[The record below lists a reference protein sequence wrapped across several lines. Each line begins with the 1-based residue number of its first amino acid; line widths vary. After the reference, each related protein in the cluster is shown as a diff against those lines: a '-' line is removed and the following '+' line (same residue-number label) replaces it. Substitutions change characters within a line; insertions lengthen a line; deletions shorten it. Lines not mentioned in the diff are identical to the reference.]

1 METSLVKAV
10 QGIILSALFVPG
22 LLMPVAAQTME
33 QSLYRQ
39 AYDAVRANDQ
49 ARFQQI
55 RARLTHYPLLPYL
68 DYYQLAF
75 RPGAADYDKV
85 TRFIREHGD
94 TPQSN
99 RLERSYLTHLAQS
112 QQWSQFL
119 RFYPAKPSS
128 TDLLCMHYQARY
140 YTGQQT
146 QALQEAGKLWL
157 SGQSRP
163 DACTPLF
170 QLWQQAGLRTQEK
183 VWTRMTLAF
192 EAENPNLIRH
202 LGAQLGSGMQ
212 PYADQMIALFEQPA
226 RAMNP
231 AYFSTAAPSRRLL
244 SLGLARYANQQPESV
259 LHQLAQARSRFGLTP
274 AEVAPV
280 ERAVARRLLL
290 DRSISQR
297 SWVDATVVRLDD
309 PDLLELRARLAI
321 WEQDWRGLSGWV
333 KRMPMALQKEDRW
346 RYWLARSLEVQGHK
360 KPARDL
366 YLETANLRGFYGFMA
381 AQRTGVPYRIK
392 NQSAGTKV
400 PDWRTATHR
409 WPFLLRVREL
419 LDMNEITAA
428 RAEWVHN
435 MDRNPVAQRIEF
447 GHIALNQG
455 WHELAILA
463 SIRAEAWDAIELRFP
478 KPYKQTFSQMARERS
493 VDMSLL
499 YAVSRQ
505 ESALYPR
512 AESPVGARGL
522 MQLMP
527 GTAKETAS
535 KLGVPYRNPEQ
546 LFEPTLNVRLGSA
559 YLKRLLDVYDGNRIL
574 ATAAYNAGP
583 GRVKR
588 WREQSRNRPMDV
600 WVESIPYK
608 ETRNYV
614 QNVLSFDL
622 IYQHKLQQPL
632 RFMSEREL
640 SHAY

>member
-1 METSLVKAV
+1 MKAV
-10 QGIILSALFVPG
+10 WGIVLSALFVPT
-22 LLMPVAAQTME
+22 LMAQTAD
-33 QSLYRQ
+33 QTLYRQ

-75 RPGAADYDKV
+75 RPGAADYNDV
-85 TRFIREHGD
+85 TRFIRQHGD

-99 RLERSYLTHLAQS
+99 RLERSYLTYLAQS

-128 TDLLCMHYQARY
+128 TDLLCMHYQALY
-140 YTGQQT
+140 YTGKPKE
-146 QALQEAGKLWL
+146 ALQGASKIWM

-163 DACTPLF
+163 DACSPLF
-170 QLWQQAGLRTQEK
+170 QLWQASGQRTQEK
-183 VWTRMTLAF
+183 IWQRMTLAF

-202 LGAQLGSGMQ
+202 LGATLGSGLQ
-212 PYADQMIALFEQPA
+212 SYGDQMVTLFEQPA
-226 RAMNP
+226 KAMNP
-231 AYFSTAAPSRRLL
+231 AYFSSNPYSRKLL
-244 SLGLARYANQQPESV
+244 SLGLTRYANQEPESV
-259 LHQLAQARSRFGLTP
+259 LRQLALFRSRFGLTQ
-274 AEVAPV
+274 AEVKPV
-280 ERAVARRLLL
+280 ERAIARRLLL
-290 DRSISQR
+290 DRSIAQR
-297 SWVDATVVRLDD
+297 SWVDSTVKKLAD
-309 PDLLELRARLAI
+309 PDITELRARLAI

-333 KRMPMALQKEDRW
+333 KMMPMARQKEDRW
-346 RYWLARSLEVQGHK
+346 RYWMARSLEVQGQQ

-392 NQSAGTKV
+392 NQSVKHV
-400 PDWRTATHR
+400 PDWRTASQR

-419 LDMNEITAA
+419 LSMNEIAAA
-428 RAEWVHN
+428 RSEWIHN

-463 SIRAEAWDAIELRFP
+463 SIRAEAWDALDLRFP
-478 KPYKQTFSQMARERS
+478 LPLKRTFSQMAQERT
-493 VDMSLL
+493 MNTSLL
-499 YAVSRQ
+499 YAISRQ
-505 ESALYPR
+505 ESALYPL
-512 AESPVGARGL
+512 AQSPVGARGL

-527 GTAKETAS
+527 ATAKETAG
-535 KLGVPYRNPEQ
+535 KLGVPYRNEQQ
-546 LFEPTLNVRLGSA
+546 LFDPAMNIRLGSA

-574 ATAAYNAGP
+574 AAAAYNAGP

-588 WREQSRNRPMDV
+588 WREQSDNKPMDV

-640 SHAY
+640 NHAY

>member
-1 METSLVKAV
+1 MKAV
-10 QGIILSALFVPG
+10 WGIVLSALFVPT
-22 LLMPVAAQTME
+22 LMAQTAD
-33 QSLYRQ
+33 QTLYRQ

-68 DYYQLAF
+68 DYYLLAF
-75 RPGAADYDKV
+75 RPGAADYNDV
-85 TRFIREHGD
+85 TRFIRQHGD

-99 RLERSYLTHLAQS
+99 RLERSYLTYLAQS

-128 TDLLCMHYQARY
+128 TDLLCMHYQALY
-140 YTGQQT
+140 YTGKPKE
-146 QALQEAGKLWL
+146 ALQGAGKIWM

-163 DACTPLF
+163 DACSPLF
-170 QLWQQAGLRTQEK
+170 QLWQASGQRTQEK
-183 VWTRMTLAF
+183 IWQRMTLAF

-202 LGAQLGSGMQ
+202 LGATLGSGLQ
-212 PYADQMIALFEQPA
+212 SYGDQMVTLFEQPA
-226 RAMNP
+226 KAMNP
-231 AYFSTAAPSRRLL
+231 AYFSSTPYSRKLL
-244 SLGLARYANQQPESV
+244 SLGLTRYANQEPESV
-259 LHQLAQARSRFGLTP
+259 LRQLALFRSRFGLTQ
-274 AEVAPV
+274 AEVKPV
-280 ERAVARRLLL
+280 ERAIARRLLL
-290 DRSISQR
+290 DRSIAQR
-297 SWVDATVVRLDD
+297 SWVDSTVKKLAD
-309 PDLLELRARLAI
+309 PDITELRARLAI

-333 KRMPMALQKEDRW
+333 KMMPMARQKEDRW
-346 RYWLARSLEVQGHK
+346 RYWMARSLEVQGQQ

-392 NQSAGTKV
+392 NQSVKHV
-400 PDWRTATHR
+400 PDWRTASQR

-419 LDMNEITAA
+419 LSMNEIAAA
-428 RAEWVHN
+428 RSEWIHN

-463 SIRAEAWDAIELRFP
+463 SIRAEAWDALDLRFP
-478 KPYKQTFSQMARERS
+478 LPLKRTFSQMAQERT
-493 VDMSLL
+493 MNTSLL
-499 YAVSRQ
+499 YAISRQ
-505 ESALYPR
+505 ESALYPL
-512 AESPVGARGL
+512 AQSPVGARGL

-527 GTAKETAS
+527 ATAKETAG
-535 KLGVPYRNPEQ
+535 KLGVPYRNEQQ
-546 LFEPTLNVRLGSA
+546 LFDPTMNIRLGSA

-574 ATAAYNAGP
+574 AAAAYNAGP

-588 WREQSRNRPMDV
+588 WREQSDNKPMDV

-640 SHAY
+640 NHAY

>member
-1 METSLVKAV
+1 MKAV
-10 QGIILSALFVPG
+10 WGIVLSALFVPT
-22 LLMPVAAQTME
+22 LMAQTAH
-33 QSLYRQ
+33 QTLYRQ

-75 RPGAADYDKV
+75 RPGAADYNDV
-85 TRFIREHGD
+85 TRFIRQHGD

-99 RLERSYLTHLAQS
+99 RLERSYLTYLAQS

-128 TDLLCMHYQARY
+128 TDLLCMHYQALY
-140 YTGQQT
+140 YTGKPKE
-146 QALQEAGKLWL
+146 ALQGAGKIWM

-163 DACTPLF
+163 DACSPLF
-170 QLWQQAGLRTQEK
+170 QLWQASGLRTQEK
-183 VWTRMTLAF
+183 IWQRMTLAF

-202 LGAQLGSGMQ
+202 LGATLGSGLQ
-212 PYADQMIALFEQPA
+212 SYGDQMVTLFEQPA
-226 RAMNP
+226 KAMNP
-231 AYFSTAAPSRRLL
+231 AYFSSNPYSRKLL
-244 SLGLARYANQQPESV
+244 SLGLTRYANQEPESV
-259 LHQLAQARSRFGLTP
+259 LRQLALFRSRFGLTQ
-274 AEVAPV
+274 AEVKPV
-280 ERAVARRLLL
+280 ERAIARRLLL
-290 DRSISQR
+290 DRSIAQR
-297 SWVDATVVRLDD
+297 SWVDSTVKKLAD
-309 PDLLELRARLAI
+309 PDITELRARLAI

-333 KRMPMALQKEDRW
+333 KMMPMARQKEDRW
-346 RYWLARSLEVQGHK
+346 RYWMARALEVQGQQ

-392 NQSAGTKV
+392 NQSVKHV
-400 PDWRTATHR
+400 PDWRTASQR

-419 LDMNEITAA
+419 LSMNEIAAA
-428 RAEWVHN
+428 RSEWIHN

-463 SIRAEAWDAIELRFP
+463 SIRAEAWDALDLRFP
-478 KPYKQTFSQMARERS
+478 LPLKRTFSQMAQERT
-493 VDMSLL
+493 MNTSLL
-499 YAVSRQ
+499 YAISRQ
-505 ESALYPR
+505 ESALYPL
-512 AESPVGARGL
+512 AQSPVGARGL

-527 GTAKETAS
+527 ATAKETAG
-535 KLGVPYRNPEQ
+535 KLGVPYRNEQQ
-546 LFEPTLNVRLGSA
+546 LFDPTMNIRLGSA

-574 ATAAYNAGP
+574 AAAAYNAGP

-588 WREQSRNRPMDV
+588 WREQSDNKPMDV

-640 SHAY
+640 NHAY

>member
-1 METSLVKAV
+1 MD
-10 QGIILSALFVPG
+10 
-22 LLMPVAAQTME
+22 

-259 LHQLAQARSRFGLTP
+259 LRQLAQVRSRFGLTP

-346 RYWLARSLEVQGHK
+346 RYWLARSLEVQGQK

>member
-1 METSLVKAV
+1 MKAV
-10 QGIILSALFVPG
+10 WGIVLSALFVPT
-22 LLMPVAAQTME
+22 LMAQTAD
-33 QSLYRQ
+33 QTLYRQ

-75 RPGAADYDKV
+75 RPGAADYNDV
-85 TRFIREHGD
+85 TRFIRQHGD

-99 RLERSYLTHLAQS
+99 RLERSYLTYLAQS

-128 TDLLCMHYQARY
+128 TDLLCMHYQALY
-140 YTGQQT
+140 YTGKQKE
-146 QALQEAGKLWL
+146 ALQGAGKIWM

-163 DACTPLF
+163 DACSPLF
-170 QLWQQAGLRTQEK
+170 QLWQASGQRTQEK
-183 VWTRMTLAF
+183 IWQRMTLAF

-202 LGAQLGSGMQ
+202 LGATLGSGLQ
-212 PYADQMIALFEQPA
+212 SYGDQMVTLFEQPA
-226 RAMNP
+226 KAMNP
-231 AYFSTAAPSRRLL
+231 AYFSSNPYSRKLL
-244 SLGLARYANQQPESV
+244 SLGLTRYANQEPESV
-259 LHQLAQARSRFGLTP
+259 LRQLTLFRSRFGLTQ
-274 AEVAPV
+274 AEVKPV
-280 ERAVARRLLL
+280 ERAIARRLLL
-290 DRSISQR
+290 DRSIAQR
-297 SWVDATVVRLDD
+297 SWVDSTVKKLAD
-309 PDLLELRARLAI
+309 PDITELRARLAI

-333 KRMPMALQKEDRW
+333 KMMPMARQKEDRW
-346 RYWLARSLEVQGHK
+346 RYWMARSLEVQGQQ

-392 NQSAGTKV
+392 NQSVKHV
-400 PDWRTATHR
+400 PDWRTASQR

-419 LDMNEITAA
+419 LSMNEIAAA
-428 RAEWVHN
+428 RSEWIHN

-463 SIRAEAWDAIELRFP
+463 SIRAEAWDALDLRFP
-478 KPYKQTFSQMARERS
+478 LPLKRTFSQMAQERT
-493 VDMSLL
+493 MNTSLL
-499 YAVSRQ
+499 YAISRQ
-505 ESALYPR
+505 ESALYPL
-512 AESPVGARGL
+512 AQSPVGARGL

-527 GTAKETAS
+527 ATAKETAG
-535 KLGVPYRNPEQ
+535 KLGVPYRNEQQ
-546 LFEPTLNVRLGSA
+546 LFDPTMNIRLGSA

-574 ATAAYNAGP
+574 AAAAYNAGP

-588 WREQSRNRPMDV
+588 WREQSDNKPMDV

-640 SHAY
+640 NHAY

>member
-1 METSLVKAV
+1 MKAV
-10 QGIILSALFVPG
+10 WGIVLSALFVPT
-22 LLMPVAAQTME
+22 LMAQTAD
-33 QSLYRQ
+33 QTLYRQ

-75 RPGAADYDKV
+75 RPGAADYNDV
-85 TRFIREHGD
+85 TRFIRQHGD

-99 RLERSYLTHLAQS
+99 RLERSYLTYLAQS

-128 TDLLCMHYQARY
+128 TDLLCMHYQALY
-140 YTGQQT
+140 YTGKPKE
-146 QALQEAGKLWL
+146 ALQGAGKIWM

-163 DACTPLF
+163 DACSRLF
-170 QLWQQAGLRTQEK
+170 QLWQASGQRTQQK
-183 VWTRMTLAF
+183 IWQRMTLAF

-202 LGAQLGSGMQ
+202 LGATLGSGLQ
-212 PYADQMIALFEQPA
+212 SYGDQMVTLFEQPA
-226 RAMNP
+226 KAMNP
-231 AYFSTAAPSRRLL
+231 AYFSNNPYSRKLL
-244 SLGLARYANQQPESV
+244 SLGLTRYANQEPESV
-259 LHQLAQARSRFGLTP
+259 LRQLALFRSRFGLTQ
-274 AEVAPV
+274 AEVKPV
-280 ERAVARRLLL
+280 ERAIARRLLL
-290 DRSISQR
+290 DRAIAQR
-297 SWVDATVVRLDD
+297 SWVDSTVKKLAD
-309 PDLLELRARLAI
+309 PDITELRARLAI

-333 KRMPMALQKEDRW
+333 KMMPMARQKEDRW
-346 RYWLARSLEVQGHK
+346 RYWMARSLEVQGQQ

-381 AQRTGVPYRIK
+381 AQRTGVPYRMK
-392 NQSAGTKV
+392 NQSVKHV
-400 PDWRTATHR
+400 PDWRTASQR

-419 LDMNEITAA
+419 LSMNEIAAA
-428 RAEWVHN
+428 RSEWIHN

-463 SIRAEAWDAIELRFP
+463 SIRAEAWDALDLRFP
-478 KPYKQTFSQMARERS
+478 LPLKRTFSQMAQERT
-493 VDMSLL
+493 MNTSLL
-499 YAVSRQ
+499 YAISRQ
-505 ESALYPR
+505 ESALYPL
-512 AESPVGARGL
+512 AQSPVGARGL

-527 GTAKETAS
+527 ATAKETAG
-535 KLGVPYRNPEQ
+535 KLGVPYRNEQQ
-546 LFEPTLNVRLGSA
+546 LFDPAMNIRLGSA

-574 ATAAYNAGP
+574 AAAAYNAGP

-588 WREQSRNRPMDV
+588 WRDQSDNKPMDV

-640 SHAY
+640 NHAY

>member
-1 METSLVKAV
+1 MKAV
-10 QGIILSALFVPG
+10 WGIVLSALFVPT
-22 LLMPVAAQTME
+22 LMAQTAD
-33 QSLYRQ
+33 QTLYRQ

-75 RPGAADYDKV
+75 RPGAADYNDV
-85 TRFIREHGD
+85 TRFIRQHGD

-99 RLERSYLTHLAQS
+99 RLERSYLTYLAQS

-128 TDLLCMHYQARY
+128 TDLLCMHYQALY
-140 YTGQQT
+140 YTGKPKE
-146 QALQEAGKLWL
+146 ALQGAGKIWM

-163 DACTPLF
+163 DACSPLF
-170 QLWQQAGLRTQEK
+170 QLWQASGQRTQEK
-183 VWTRMTLAF
+183 IWQRMTLAF

-202 LGAQLGSGMQ
+202 LGATLGSGLQ
-212 PYADQMIALFEQPA
+212 SYGDQMVTLFEQPA
-226 RAMNP
+226 KAMNP
-231 AYFSTAAPSRRLL
+231 AYFSSNPYSRKLL
-244 SLGLARYANQQPESV
+244 SLGLTRYANQEPESV
-259 LHQLAQARSRFGLTP
+259 LRQLALFRSRFGLTQV
-274 AEVAPV
+274 EVKPV
-280 ERAVARRLLL
+280 ERAIARRLLL
-290 DRSISQR
+290 DRSIAQR
-297 SWVDATVVRLDD
+297 SWVDSTVKKLAD
-309 PDLLELRARLAI
+309 PDITELRARLAI

-333 KRMPMALQKEDRW
+333 KMMPMARQKEDRW
-346 RYWLARSLEVQGHK
+346 RYWMARSLEVQGLQ

-392 NQSAGTKV
+392 NQSVKYV
-400 PDWRTATHR
+400 PDWRTASQR

-419 LDMNEITAA
+419 LSMNEIAAA
-428 RAEWVHN
+428 RSEWIHN

-463 SIRAEAWDAIELRFP
+463 SIRAEAWDALDLRFP
-478 KPYKQTFSQMARERS
+478 LPLKRTFSQMAQERT
-493 VDMSLL
+493 MNTSLL
-499 YAVSRQ
+499 YAISRQ
-505 ESALYPR
+505 ESALYPL
-512 AESPVGARGL
+512 AQSPVGARGL

-527 GTAKETAS
+527 ATAKETAG
-535 KLGVPYRNPEQ
+535 KLGVPYRNEQQ
-546 LFEPTLNVRLGSA
+546 LFDPTMNIRLGSA

-574 ATAAYNAGP
+574 AAAAYNAGP

-588 WREQSRNRPMDV
+588 WREQSDNKPMDV

-640 SHAY
+640 NHAY

>member
-1 METSLVKAV
+1 MKAV
-10 QGIILSALFVPG
+10 WGIVLSALFVPT
-22 LLMPVAAQTME
+22 LMAQTAD
-33 QSLYRQ
+33 QTLYRQ

-75 RPGAADYDKV
+75 RPGAADYNDV
-85 TRFIREHGD
+85 TRFIRQHGD

-99 RLERSYLTHLAQS
+99 RLERSYLTYLAQS

-128 TDLLCMHYQARY
+128 TDLLCMHYQALY
-140 YTGQQT
+140 YTGKPKE
-146 QALQEAGKLWL
+146 ALQGAGKIWM

-163 DACTPLF
+163 DACSPLF
-170 QLWQQAGLRTQEK
+170 QLWQASGQRTQEK
-183 VWTRMTLAF
+183 IWQRMTLAF

-202 LGAQLGSGMQ
+202 LGATLGSGLQ
-212 PYADQMIALFEQPA
+212 SYGDQMVTLFEQPA
-226 RAMNP
+226 KAMNP
-231 AYFSTAAPSRRLL
+231 AYFSSNPYSRKLL
-244 SLGLARYANQQPESV
+244 SLGLTRYANQEPESV
-259 LHQLAQARSRFGLTP
+259 LRQLALFRSRFGLTQ
-274 AEVAPV
+274 AEVKPV
-280 ERAVARRLLL
+280 ERAIARRLLL
-290 DRSISQR
+290 DRSIAQR
-297 SWVDATVVRLDD
+297 SWVDSTVKKLAD
-309 PDLLELRARLAI
+309 PDITELRARLAI

-333 KRMPMALQKEDRW
+333 KMMPMARQKEDRW
-346 RYWLARSLEVQGHK
+346 RYWMARSLEVQGQQ

-392 NQSAGTKV
+392 NQSVKHV
-400 PDWRTATHR
+400 PDWRTASQR

-419 LDMNEITAA
+419 LSMNEIAAA
-428 RAEWVHN
+428 RSEWFHN

-463 SIRAEAWDAIELRFP
+463 SIRAEAWDALDLRFP
-478 KPYKQTFSQMARERS
+478 LPLKRTFSQMAQERT
-493 VDMSLL
+493 MNTSLL
-499 YAVSRQ
+499 YAISRQ
-505 ESALYPR
+505 ESALYPL
-512 AESPVGARGL
+512 AQSPVGARGL

-527 GTAKETAS
+527 ATAKETAG
-535 KLGVPYRNPEQ
+535 KLGVPYRNEQQ
-546 LFEPTLNVRLGSA
+546 LFDPTMNIRLGSA

-574 ATAAYNAGP
+574 AAAAYNAGP

-588 WREQSRNRPMDV
+588 WREQSDNKPMDV

-640 SHAY
+640 NHAY

>member
-1 METSLVKAV
+1 MKAV
-10 QGIILSALFVPG
+10 WGIVLSALFVPT
-22 LLMPVAAQTME
+22 LMAQTAD
-33 QSLYRQ
+33 QTLYRQ

-75 RPGAADYDKV
+75 RPGAADYNDV
-85 TRFIREHGD
+85 TRFIRQHGD

-99 RLERSYLTHLAQS
+99 RLERSYLTYLAQS

-128 TDLLCMHYQARY
+128 TDLLCMHYQALY
-140 YTGQQT
+140 YTGKPKE
-146 QALQEAGKLWL
+146 ALQGADKIWM

-163 DACTPLF
+163 DACSALF
-170 QLWQQAGLRTQEK
+170 QLWQASGQRTQEK
-183 VWTRMTLAF
+183 LWQRMTLAF

-202 LGAQLGSGMQ
+202 LGATLGSGLQ
-212 PYADQMIALFEQPA
+212 SYGDQMVTLFEQPA
-226 RAMNP
+226 KAMNP
-231 AYFSTAAPSRRLL
+231 AYFSSNPYSRKLL
-244 SLGLARYANQQPESV
+244 SLGLTRYANQEPESV
-259 LHQLAQARSRFGLTP
+259 LRQLALFRSRFGLTQ
-274 AEVAPV
+274 AEVKPV
-280 ERAVARRLLL
+280 ERAIARRLLL
-290 DRSISQR
+290 DRSIAQR
-297 SWVDATVVRLDD
+297 SWVDSTVKKLAD
-309 PDLLELRARLAI
+309 PDITELRARLAI

-333 KRMPMALQKEDRW
+333 KMMPMARQKEDRW
-346 RYWLARSLEVQGHK
+346 RYWMARSLEVQGLQ

-392 NQSAGTKV
+392 NQSVKHV
-400 PDWRTATHR
+400 PDWRTASQR

-419 LDMNEITAA
+419 LSMNEIAAA
-428 RAEWVHN
+428 RSEWIHN

-463 SIRAEAWDAIELRFP
+463 SIRAEAWDALDLRFP
-478 KPYKQTFSQMARERS
+478 LPLKRTFSQMAQERT
-493 VDMSLL
+493 MNTSLL
-499 YAVSRQ
+499 YAISRQ
-505 ESALYPR
+505 ESALYPL
-512 AESPVGARGL
+512 AQSPVGARGL

-527 GTAKETAS
+527 ATAKETAG
-535 KLGVPYRNPEQ
+535 KLGVPYRNEQQ
-546 LFEPTLNVRLGSA
+546 LFDPTMNIRLGSA

-574 ATAAYNAGP
+574 AAAAYNAGP

-588 WREQSRNRPMDV
+588 WREQSDNKPMDV

-640 SHAY
+640 NHAY

>member
-1 METSLVKAV
+1 MKAV
-10 QGIILSALFVPG
+10 WGIVLSALFVPT
-22 LLMPVAAQTME
+22 LMAQTAD
-33 QSLYRQ
+33 QTLYRQ

-75 RPGAADYDKV
+75 RPGAADYNDV
-85 TRFIREHGD
+85 TRFIRQHGD

-99 RLERSYLTHLAQS
+99 RLERSYLTYLAQS

-128 TDLLCMHYQARY
+128 TDLLCMHYQALY
-140 YTGQQT
+140 YTGKPKE
-146 QALQEAGKLWL
+146 ALQGAGKIWM

-163 DACTPLF
+163 DACSPLF
-170 QLWQQAGLRTQEK
+170 QLWQASGQRTQQK
-183 VWTRMTLAF
+183 IWQRMTLAF

-202 LGAQLGSGMQ
+202 LGATLGSGLQ
-212 PYADQMIALFEQPA
+212 SYGDQMVTLFEQPA

-231 AYFSTAAPSRRLL
+231 AYFSSTPYSRKLL
-244 SLGLARYANQQPESV
+244 SLGLTRYANQEPESV
-259 LHQLAQARSRFGLTP
+259 LRQLALFRSRFGLTQ
-274 AEVAPV
+274 AEVKPV
-280 ERAVARRLLL
+280 ERAIARRLLL
-290 DRSISQR
+290 DRAIAQR
-297 SWVDATVVRLDD
+297 SWVDSTVKTLAD
-309 PDLLELRARLAI
+309 PDITELRARLAI

-333 KRMPMALQKEDRW
+333 KMMPIARQKEDRW
-346 RYWLARSLEVQGHK
+346 RYWMARSLEVQGQQ

-381 AQRTGVPYRIK
+381 AQRTGVPYRMK
-392 NQSAGTKV
+392 NQSVKHV
-400 PDWRTATHR
+400 PDWRTASQR

-419 LDMNEITAA
+419 LSMNEIAAA
-428 RAEWVHN
+428 RSEWIHN
-435 MDRNPVAQRIEF
+435 MDRNPVARRIEF

-463 SIRAEAWDAIELRFP
+463 SIRAEAWDALDLRFP
-478 KPYKQTFSQMARERS
+478 LPLKRTFSQMAQERT
-493 VDMSLL
+493 MNTSLL
-499 YAVSRQ
+499 YAISRQ
-505 ESALYPR
+505 ESALYPL
-512 AESPVGARGL
+512 AQSPVGARGL

-527 GTAKETAS
+527 ATAKETAG
-535 KLGVPYRNPEQ
+535 KLGVPYRNEQQ
-546 LFEPTLNVRLGSA
+546 LFDPAMNIRLGSA

-574 ATAAYNAGP
+574 AAAAYNAGP

-588 WREQSRNRPMDV
+588 WREQSDNKPMDV

-640 SHAY
+640 NHAY

>member
-1 METSLVKAV
+1 MKAV
-10 QGIILSALFVPG
+10 WGIVLSALFVPT
-22 LLMPVAAQTME
+22 LMAQTAD
-33 QSLYRQ
+33 QTLYRQ

-75 RPGAADYDKV
+75 RPGAADYNDV
-85 TRFIREHGD
+85 TRFIRQHGD

-99 RLERSYLTHLAQS
+99 RLERSYLTYLAQS

-128 TDLLCMHYQARY
+128 TDLLCMHYQALY
-140 YTGQQT
+140 YTGKPK
-146 QALQEAGKLWL
+146 QALQGAGKIWM

-163 DACTPLF
+163 DACSPLF
-170 QLWQQAGLRTQEK
+170 QLWQASGQRTQEK
-183 VWTRMTLAF
+183 IWQRMTLAF

-202 LGAQLGSGMQ
+202 LGATLGSGLQ
-212 PYADQMIALFEQPA
+212 SYGDQMVTLFEQPA
-226 RAMNP
+226 KAMNP
-231 AYFSTAAPSRRLL
+231 AYFSNNPYSRKLL
-244 SLGLARYANQQPESV
+244 SLGLTRYANQEPESV
-259 LHQLAQARSRFGLTP
+259 LRQLALFRSRFGLTQ
-274 AEVAPV
+274 AEVKPV
-280 ERAVARRLLL
+280 ERAIARRLLL
-290 DRSISQR
+290 DRAIAQR
-297 SWVDATVVRLDD
+297 SWVDSTVKKLAD
-309 PDLLELRARLAI
+309 PDITELRARLAI

-333 KRMPMALQKEDRW
+333 KMMPMARQKEDRW
-346 RYWLARSLEVQGHK
+346 RYWMARSLEVQGQQ

-381 AQRTGVPYRIK
+381 AQRTGVPYRMK
-392 NQSAGTKV
+392 NQSAKHV
-400 PDWRTATHR
+400 PDWRTASQR

-419 LDMNEITAA
+419 LSMNEIAAA
-428 RAEWVHN
+428 RSEWIHN

-463 SIRAEAWDAIELRFP
+463 SIRAEAWDALDLRFP
-478 KPYKQTFSQMARERS
+478 LPLKRTFSQMAQERT
-493 VDMSLL
+493 MNTSLL
-499 YAVSRQ
+499 YAISRQ
-505 ESALYPR
+505 ESALYPL
-512 AESPVGARGL
+512 AQSPVGARGL

-527 GTAKETAS
+527 ATAKETAG
-535 KLGVPYRNPEQ
+535 KLGVPYRNEQQ
-546 LFEPTLNVRLGSA
+546 LFDPAMNIRLGSA

-574 ATAAYNAGP
+574 AAAAYNAGP

-588 WREQSRNRPMDV
+588 WRDQSDNKPMDV

-640 SHAY
+640 NHAY

>member
-1 METSLVKAV
+1 MKAV
-10 QGIILSALFVPG
+10 WGIVLSALFVPT
-22 LLMPVAAQTME
+22 LMAQTAD
-33 QSLYRQ
+33 QTLYRQ

-75 RPGAADYDKV
+75 RPGAADYNDV
-85 TRFIREHGD
+85 TRFIRQHGD

-99 RLERSYLTHLAQS
+99 RLERSYLTYLAQS

-128 TDLLCMHYQARY
+128 TDLLCMHYQALY
-140 YTGQQT
+140 YTGKPKE
-146 QALQEAGKLWL
+146 ALQGAGKIWM

-163 DACTPLF
+163 DACSPLF
-170 QLWQQAGLRTQEK
+170 QLWQASGQRTQEK
-183 VWTRMTLAF
+183 IWQRMTLAF

-202 LGAQLGSGMQ
+202 LGAILGSGLQ
-212 PYADQMIALFEQPA
+212 SYGDQMVTLFEQPA
-226 RAMNP
+226 KAMNP
-231 AYFSTAAPSRRLL
+231 AYFSSNPYSRKLL
-244 SLGLARYANQQPESV
+244 SLGLTRYANQEPESV
-259 LHQLAQARSRFGLTP
+259 LRQLALFRSRFGLTL
-274 AEVAPV
+274 AEVKPV
-280 ERAVARRLLL
+280 ERAIARRLLL
-290 DRSISQR
+290 DRSIAQR
-297 SWVDATVVRLDD
+297 SWVDSTVKKLAD
-309 PDLLELRARLAI
+309 PDITELRARLAI

-333 KRMPMALQKEDRW
+333 KMMPMARQKEDRW
-346 RYWLARSLEVQGHK
+346 RYWMARSLEVQGQQ

-392 NQSAGTKV
+392 NQSVKHV
-400 PDWRTATHR
+400 PDWRTASQR

-419 LDMNEITAA
+419 LSMNEIAAA
-428 RAEWVHN
+428 RSEWIHN

-463 SIRAEAWDAIELRFP
+463 SIRAEAWDALDLRFP
-478 KPYKQTFSQMARERS
+478 LPLKRTFSQMAQERT
-493 VDMSLL
+493 MNTSLL
-499 YAVSRQ
+499 YAISRQ
-505 ESALYPR
+505 ESALYPL
-512 AESPVGARGL
+512 AQSPVGARGL

-527 GTAKETAS
+527 ATAKETAG
-535 KLGVPYRNPEQ
+535 KLGVPYRNEQQ
-546 LFEPTLNVRLGSA
+546 LFDPTMNIRLGSA

-574 ATAAYNAGP
+574 AAAAYNAGP

-588 WREQSRNRPMDV
+588 WREQSDNKPMDV

-640 SHAY
+640 NHAY